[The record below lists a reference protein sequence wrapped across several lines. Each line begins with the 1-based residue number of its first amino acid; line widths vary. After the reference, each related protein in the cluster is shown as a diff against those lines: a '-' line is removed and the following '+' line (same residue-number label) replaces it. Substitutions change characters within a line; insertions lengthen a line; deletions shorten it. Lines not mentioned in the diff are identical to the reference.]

1 LRNNPTS
8 TAANGNRNGNVFPQI
23 DLAQFTWA
31 AEGEAQIA
39 ANAKI
44 PAPAYP
50 VVVAGPETP
59 IPHGNIDFRV
69 PQRCRYDVGDTRVIY
84 FVHRFVKVYN
94 AGSGAGNKSGIFP
107 SMNEVFGLIAGVR
120 HSDGDLDFYP
130 DDDRQPLHSVEAVW
144 DAGVHGSDPAF
155 PALGH
160 NNYNTVCT
168 VQGNVE
174 HWELQNW
181 TGEDH
186 NFHLHQTK
194 FTIDPTGNFFFPPLV
209 KGENQY
215 TVVTDKLIRGFVDK
229 HEVTFNDTVPV
240 PRGTSICA
248 EDPNT
253 KGCYGNPAT
262 TCSGRPGAVDCPY
275 PGIMSVL
282 ISFARSEQV
291 GTFVYHCHILEHEDG
306 GMMAEIH
313 VMCRPGDTSCEAL
326 QIQGSICTPPKQASN

>member
-1 LRNNPTS
+1 
-8 TAANGNRNGNVFPQI
+8 
-23 DLAQFTWA
+23 
-31 AEGEAQIA
+31 
-39 ANAKI
+39 
-44 PAPAYP
+44 
-50 VVVAGPETP
+50 
-59 IPHGNIDFRV
+59 
-69 PQRCRYDVGDTRVIY
+69 
-84 FVHRFVKVYN
+84 VKVYN
-94 AGSGAGNKSGIFP
+94 ADNAGGGKSGIFP
-107 SMNEVFGLIAGVR
+107 GVNEVFGLIAGVR
-120 HSDGDLDFYP
+120 HSDGSMDFYP
-130 DDDRQPLHSVEAVW
+130 DDDKQPLHSVQDVW
-144 DAGVHGSDPAF
+144 DDGVHGPDAAF

-160 NNYNTVCT
+160 NNYNTVCA

-209 KGENQY
+209 SGENPY

-240 PRGTSICA
+240 PRGTSICR
-248 EDPNT
+248 EDPKT
-253 KGCYGNPAT
+253 RGCWGNPAT
-262 TCSGRPGAVDCPY
+262 TCSGRPGAQDCPY

-282 ISFARSEQV
+282 IPFTRTEQV

-313 VMCRPGDTSCEAL
+313 VICPPGNSTCATQ
-326 QIQGSICTPPKQASN
+326 QIQSTICTTPTTQANNQTPLGAVLTAEKVSGTALDPAKSYSP